1 MSKKDISL
9 SDGNFSI
16 FPHTQPSCTFHT
28 HFRFFEL
35 VYIIDGKATHY
46 LKGGSTQRVKSG
58 DYFIIDMDASHKYE
72 ADPGSHFKIIN
83 CIFRPV
89 FIDPMLKE
97 CRHFSELLNSYFIKF
112 GGISYIESPT
122 NHVFFDRTGSVK
134 KVLDDML
141 KEYNSDLPGYSEV
154 VRCRLIELLII
165 TMRNIIKESKVVTDK
180 TVSAVM
186 KYAEDNFALPI
197 SLSSAAEAVNL
208 TPQYLSFRFKQ
219 VTGTTFTE
227 YLKKQRISNS
237 CRLLLSTDKAITEI
251 AEISGY
257 TDIKSFNAVFKQIM
271 QMTPRDLRK
280 KLKKL

>member
-46 LKGGSTQRVKSG
+46 LKGGSTQRVKAG

-122 NHVFFDRTGSVK
+122 NHLFFDRTGSVK

-227 YLKKQRISNS
+227 YLKRQRISNS